1 MKVSTIGKI
10 ARGLGIREQ
19 MMKGMIMVIMTRGVP
34 ILGANMITCP
44 NCPAGLNVIR
54 AMQLSIMRAM
64 QLSIM
69 RALQPSSIRAMQLSI
84 MRVVQISNIGT
95 LQLNTQQCSSVPG

>member
-1 MKVSTIGKI
+1 VSTIGKI

-44 NCPAGLNVIR
+44 AGLNVIR

-64 QLSIM
+64 Q
-69 RALQPSSIRAMQLSI
+69 PSSIRAMQLSF
-84 MRVVQISNIGT
+84 MRAVQPSNIGA
-95 LQLNTQQCSSVPG
+95 LQLNTLRVMQLSSRVMQPSHIGAI

>member
-44 NCPAGLNVIR
+44 AGLT
-54 AMQLSIMRAM
+54 LSE
-64 QLSIM
+64 QWSS
-69 RALQPSSIRAMQLSI
+69 AL
-84 MRVVQISNIGT
+84 
-95 LQLNTQQCSSVPG
+95 